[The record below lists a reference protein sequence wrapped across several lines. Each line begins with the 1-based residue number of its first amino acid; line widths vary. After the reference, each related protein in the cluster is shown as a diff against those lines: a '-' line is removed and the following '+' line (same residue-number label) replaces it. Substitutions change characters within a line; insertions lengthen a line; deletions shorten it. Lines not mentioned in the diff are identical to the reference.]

1 MKKILIGMAFSFLAA
16 CSSTPHRSG
25 TVLLVGASS
34 GTGLEI
40 AKVLAARGDD
50 VTAFVRPT
58 SNRSGLA
65 PLNVKYVV
73 GDATNFADVKA
84 AFTHQKVRAVV
95 STLGGRPG
103 EPRPDFVG
111 TRNLVD
117 AAKAAGVRRMILI
130 TVIGTGDSAETLPVR
145 VRENLAKVI
154 PLKNSSEAYL
164 SSSGLAYTIIR
175 PGGLTNAAGDGK
187 SFLTLD
193 HSMMSSISRAEL
205 ARLTVSALDDDRTID
220 RIYHA
225 IDPTH
230 AVAK

>member
-1 MKKILIGMAFSFLAA
+1 MGKILAGLLLLCIAA
-16 CSSTPHRSG
+16 CSTLHPSG

-50 VTAFVRPT
+50 VTAFVRKT

-65 PLNVKYVV
+65 PLDVRYVV
-73 GDATNFADVKA
+73 GDATNFADVKP
-84 AFTHQKVRAVV
+84 AFIHRKVRAVV

-111 TRNLVD
+111 TQNFVE
-117 AAKAAGVRRMILI
+117 AAKAAGVKRMILI
-130 TVIGTGDSAETLPVR
+130 TVIGTGDSEGTLPVR

-154 PLKNSSEAYL
+154 PLKNASEAYL

-230 AVAK
+230 ASPK

>member
-1 MKKILIGMAFSFLAA
+1 MFLAA
-16 CSSTPHRSG
+16 CSTTPHRSG

-58 SNRSGLA
+58 SDRSGLA

-73 GDATNFADVKA
+73 GDATHIAEVKA
-84 AFTHQKVRAVV
+84 AFAHQKVRAVV
-95 STLGGRPG
+95 STLGGRRG
-103 EPRPDFVG
+103 EPRPDLVG
-111 TRNLVD
+111 TKNFVD
-117 AAKAAGVRRMILI
+117 AAKAAGVKRIILI
-130 TVIGTGDSAETLPVR
+130 TVIGAGDSLETLPVR
-145 VRENLAKVI
+145 VRGNLETVM
-154 PLKNSSEAYL
+154 PLKNASEAYL
-164 SSSGLAYTIIR
+164 SSSGLNYTIIR
-175 PGGLTNAAGDGK
+175 PGGLTNAAGDGR

-205 ARLTVSALDDDRTID
+205 ARLTVSALDDDQTID
-220 RIYHA
+220 KIYHA

-230 AVAK
+230 AVAN